1 MLACRVV
8 PESAH
13 AAFDKAA
20 AYFNVKFHSIP
31 VNPETR
37 QVDLKR
43 VRRAMSVFLGLNV
56 HSLKSSLA
64 TRTLSWSTIRYFGFN
79 HSSLPGFLQVVGSA
93 INFPD
98 GCQDDIVGLG
108 RLAKR
113 YNIGLH
119 VDCCLGS
126 FIMPFLEKAGFL
138 SEPFDFRV
146 EGVTA
151 ISCDTHKVRFSLSE

>member
-1 MLACRVV
+1 MRL
-8 PESAH
+8 EIQAH
-13 AAFDKAA
+13 QHIF
-20 AYFNVKFHSIP
+20 
-31 VNPETR
+31 
-37 QVDLKR
+37 
-43 VRRAMSVFLGLNV
+43 
-56 HSLKSSLA
+56 
-64 TRTLSWSTIRYFGFN
+64 
-79 HSSLPGFLQVVGSA
+79 QVVGSA

-126 FIMPFLEKAGFL
+126 FIMPFLEKAGFPT
-138 SEPFDFRV
+138 EPFDFRV

-151 ISCDTHKVRFSLSE
+151 ISCDTHKVRLIIPEQGQTDRLTV

>member
-1 MLACRVV
+1 MI
-8 PESAH
+8 
-13 AAFDKAA
+13 D
-20 AYFNVKFHSIP
+20 
-31 VNPETR
+31 
-37 QVDLKR
+37 
-43 VRRAMSVFLGLNV
+43 
-56 HSLKSSLA
+56 SLKASLA
-64 TRTLSWSTIRYFGFN
+64 TRTLSWSTARYLTPRN
-79 HSSLPGFLQVVGSA
+79 SSLSVFFQVVGSA

-108 RLAKR
+108 RLARR

-126 FIMPFLEKAGFL
+126 FIMPFLEKAGFS

-151 ISCDTHKVRFSLSE
+151 ISCDTHKVRLSLAE